1 MIRPLHVWCCK
12 CAMLLAS
19 RAAVALRLGRADI
32 AAGDAA
38 NAVQRDPSHV
48 RAHLRG
54 GQAAVKLQLPQ
65 AAADYFSNAL
75 RLSPG
80 LAAAE
85 VGLPS
90 DLA

>member
-1 MIRPLHVWCCK
+1 
-12 CAMLLAS
+12 MLLAS